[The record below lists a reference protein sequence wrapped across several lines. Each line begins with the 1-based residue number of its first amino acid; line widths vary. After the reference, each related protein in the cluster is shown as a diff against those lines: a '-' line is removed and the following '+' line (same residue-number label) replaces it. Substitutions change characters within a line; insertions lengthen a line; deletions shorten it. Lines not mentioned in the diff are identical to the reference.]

1 MPGTRNIGISINST
15 TEEKLR
21 RLTDHFK
28 GDVFVK
34 PELMTDDELLAVLLG
49 WYFRNLPN
57 GRDLEFKSV
66 LHAFL
71 VRVWNS
77 NREPQHGYWE
87 YRQIPSKYTRGP
99 RPTRGNI
106 LTPSGITPDILD
118 EICFRVF
125 WVSVLAKTIRFGS
138 REDGLDFESQ
148 QLLCSLVPDHV
159 IIDACVVGELRILYF
174 PDDDAE
180 KKPFPYYIE
189 SEIARRAGQK
199 SWRRPEFNAPDW
211 PPTEGFA

>member
-1 MPGTRNIGISINST
+1 MPATRNIGISINSA

-21 RLTDHFK
+21 RLTEHFK
-28 GDVFVK
+28 GDIFAD
-34 PELMTDDELLAVLLG
+34 PEQMTDDELLAVLLG

-57 GRDLEFKSV
+57 ARDLDIKFV

-77 NREPQHGYWE
+77 NGEPHEGRWKF
-87 YRQIPSKYTRGP
+87 RQIPSKYTRGD
-99 RPTRGNI
+99 RPTSGNI
-106 LTPSGITPDILD
+106 LTPTGITPDVLD
-118 EICFRVF
+118 DICFRVF
-125 WVSVLAKTIRFGS
+125 WVSILAQTLRFDFEGK
-138 REDGLDFESQ
+138 GLDFESQ
-148 QLLCSLVPDHV
+148 ELLCSLVPDHA
-159 IIDACVVGELRILYF
+159 IIDACVVGELRSFHF
-174 PDDDAE
+174 PDDESE